1 MDSFLQDLRFAWRSL
16 ARSPGFAMVVIG
28 TLALAVGANSMIF
41 SVVNTMALRPLPH
54 IRDQGLARFTYT
66 DVRQGQ
72 TDWEL
77 SYPDFADLRDQNR
90 SFESVA
96 ACYESQAYLTL
107 DREPE
112 RYFASAITSGLF
124 KTLGVAPAIGREF
137 LPDEEKD
144 GNQWAS
150 IMISHRMWKE
160 RFGGENGVLGRTIKM
175 NGRVRTIV
183 GVAPVGVRYPEVAD
197 FFIPVGFVPSEDSR
211 GANFL
216 DVIARLKPGV
226 PMQRAQAEVATL
238 SAEISR
244 RFPETHKD
252 ARIQAVPFRGEF
264 VKEML
269 PVLTMLM
276 AAVGFVLLIACANIA
291 NLMLARGAGRT
302 REVGLRVALGASRGR
317 IVRQFLTESL
327 LVSLIGGALGI
338 LLAQLGM
345 DLVLSSIP
353 QELPFWMDFG
363 LDVRV
368 VLYTVG
374 VCVLAA
380 VLFGLAPA
388 LQVSTVDPHEAL
400 KEGGTHGATS
410 RRGTRIRNG
419 LVVAEISLALVLLT
433 GAGLMIRSFLKQM
446 DEAARIETGR
456 VLTASVTLPI
466 AVYKDDGARLAFYD
480 ALFPAIE
487 AMPGVEAVSAIQV
500 LPLGR
505 NSWRRRVAREGNA
518 ADLES
523 SPLVFLGI
531 TRPGYFRT
539 VGLPI
544 RAGRDFT
551 TLDGDGAEQVAIV
564 NETAARTLWPK
575 QDPIGMRFKWGRTD
589 TTGWTRVVGVV
600 SDLRQDI
607 EKAGAQAH
615 VFVPH
620 RQEPVQTLNLV
631 VATTGDPSSLATPL
645 RRLVQSRD
653 PDLPLYSVQTLK
665 HYARESLWEQRI
677 YVWLMGVFA
686 VLALVIA
693 AVGIY
698 GVMAYSVSQRTQE
711 IGIRMALGAAS
722 NDVVRMVVGQAL
734 RLTALGVG
742 IGLAAAYGVTRLM
755 ASLLFG
761 VSASDPPTFAG
772 VAVILA
778 LSGIVAAWVPTVRAT
793 RVDPMVALRAE

>member
-1 MDSFLQDLRFAWRSL
+1 MSTLLQDLRFAWRSL
-16 ARSPGFAMVVIG
+16 ARAPGFALVVIG
-28 TLALAVGANSMIF
+28 TLALGVGANSLIF
-41 SVVNTMALRPLPH
+41 SVVNTFVFRPMPHFDEARLVRFSKENKALGESFE
-54 IRDQGLARFTYT
+54 Q
-66 DVRQGQ
+66 
-72 TDWEL
+72 L
-77 SYPDFADLRDQNR
+77 SYPDFADIRERAR

-96 ACYESQAYLTL
+96 GYYESSAYLTL

-112 RYFASAITSGLF
+112 RYFASVITSGLF
-124 KTLGVAPAIGREF
+124 ETIGAPPVLGREF
-137 LPDEEKD
+137 QADEEKD

-150 IMISHRMWKE
+150 IMISHRIWKE
-160 RFGGENGVLGRTIKM
+160 RFGGDPNVLGRTIKM
-175 NGRVRTIV
+175 NGRVRTVV
-183 GVAPVGVRYPEVAD
+183 GVAPEGVRFPETAD
-197 FFIPVGFVPSEDSR
+197 FFIPLGFVPSEDSR
-211 GANFL
+211 ASNYIDTIG
-216 DVIARLKPGV
+216 RLKPGATLE
-226 PMQRAQAEVATL
+226 QARAEVNTIAHDI
-238 SAEISR
+238 AR
-244 RFPETHKD
+244 RFPESHKD
-252 ARIQAVPFRGEF
+252 VTIGTASFRSLF

-269 PVLTMLM
+269 PVMSMLM

-327 LVSLIGGALGI
+327 LVALIGGGIGI

-368 VLYTVG
+368 LLYTVG
-374 VCVLAA
+374 ICVVAA

-400 KEGGTHGATS
+400 KEGGIHGTT
-410 RRGTRIRNG
+410 RHGNRIRSA

-433 GAGLMIRSFLKQM
+433 GAGLMIRSFVKRM
-446 DEAARIETGR
+446 DESRVIAGGR
-456 VLTASVTLPI
+456 VLTGTVTLPV
-466 AVYKDDGARLAFYD
+466 AVYKDDAARLAFYD

-487 AMPGVEAVSAIQV
+487 ALPGVEAAGAVQV

-505 NSWRRRVAREGNA
+505 NSWRRRIAREGVE
-518 ADLES
+518 ADLEKGR
-523 SPLVFLGI
+523 LAFYGI

-539 VGLPI
+539 IGLPI
-544 RAGRDFT
+544 RSGRDFT
-551 TLDGDGAEQVAIV
+551 MLDGPDAEQVAIV
-564 NETAARTLWPK
+564 NESAARAFWPD
-575 QDPIGMRFKWGRTD
+575 QDPIGRRFKWGRED

-600 SDLRQDI
+600 PDVRQAIRESDPTPHI
-607 EKAGAQAH
+607 
-615 VFVPH
+615 FVPH
-620 RQEPVQTLNLV
+620 RQDPQQTLVLT
-631 VATTGDPSSLATPL
+631 VATSGDPAALATPL
-645 RRLVQSRD
+645 RQLVQSRD
-653 PDLPLYSVQTLK
+653 PDLPVYSMQTLQ
-665 HYARESLWEQRI
+665 HYARQSLWEERI

-722 NDVVRMVVGQAL
+722 HDVIRMVVGQAM
-734 RLTALGVG
+734 RLTAIGVG

-761 VSASDPPTFAG
+761 VSAADPPTFAG

-778 LSGIVAAWVPTVRAT
+778 ASGIVAAWVPTLRAT
-793 RVDPMVALRAE
+793 RVDPMAALRSE